1 MKRYPLC
8 LAWFALLLL
17 PLAATALEPTP
28 PAAAPSA
35 PLSLEECL
43 RVALENNPDTAALL
57 HAGRAAVARIGES
70 RSSYWPTASLSGS
83 LSRSYAEAG
92 TGRLKSSPQNG
103 SQATLST
110 EMLLWDFGNRKA
122 TVEGSRASSEA
133 AASRYRA
140 SAQDLAL
147 SVTLAFQNLQGYLWD
162 LEVAQKTLELASTQL
177 EMARNREAVGL
188 APRADVLRAATQE
201 ADARLALVQ
210 ARSAV
215 ESGRA
220 ALAILLGL
228 PADTPLSIREIPRDA
243 PLPALPDWQEGRE
256 RARTVLP
263 EIQAALAGERA
274 LRFALRSAETAYR
287 PSVTL
292 DGTAGLLD
300 GGRWPDRKTWSVGAF
315 LRVPLFT
322 GFFKSWKVLEAR
334 ENYRAGQE
342 DTRAVLLS
350 AEKNAWQAR
359 LDLEEALHSVEASEA
374 LLRSA
379 EENAAVT
386 EGRYREGLATM
397 VDLVDATTALSS
409 ARLRAVRS
417 RLSVLQSFA
426 RWQRATGQNLLPAFD
441 LPEPTLSLKGDGASA
456 PQGDLSP

>member
-1 MKRYPLC
+1 MKRTY
-8 LAWFALLLL
+8 AWPTLLLL
-17 PLAATALEPTP
+17 PLLALGAAAQETPP
-28 PAAAPSA
+28 PAAPAG

-43 RVALENNPDTAALL
+43 RMALERNPSTAALL

-83 LSRSYAEAG
+83 LSRSYTEAPS
-92 TGRLKSSPQNG
+92 GRLQASPQNA
-103 SQATLST
+103 SQAALST
-110 EMLLWDFGNRKA
+110 EVLLWDFGNRKA
-122 TVEGSRASSEA
+122 AVEGSRASSEA
-133 AASRYRA
+133 AGWRYRA
-140 SAQDLAL
+140 SVQDLAL

-162 LEVAQKTLELASTQL
+162 LEVAQKTLESASTQL
-177 EMARNREAVGL
+177 ELARNREAVGL

-201 ADARLALVQ
+201 ADARLAVVQ
-210 ARSAV
+210 AQSAV
-215 ESGRA
+215 EAGRA
-220 ALAILLGL
+220 ALAVLLGL

-243 PLPALPDWQEGRE
+243 PLPALPGWEEGRE

-263 EIQAALAGERA
+263 EIQAALAGERS
-274 LRFALRSAETAYR
+274 LRFALRAAETAYR

-292 DGTAGLLD
+292 DGSAGLLD
-300 GGRWPDRKTWSVGAF
+300 AGRWPDRKTWSVGAF

-334 ENYRAGQE
+334 ENYWAGRE
-342 DTRAVLLS
+342 DTRAALLA

-359 LDLEEALHSVEASEA
+359 LDLAEALHSVEASEA

-397 VDLVDATTALSS
+397 VDLVDATTALAS
-409 ARLRAVRS
+409 ARLRVVRS
-417 RLSVLQSFA
+417 RLSVLESYA
-426 RWQRATGQNLLPAFD
+426 RWQRATGQDLLPAID

-456 PQGDLSP
+456 PQGDSSP